1 MQLMHR
7 YTKGKA
13 NAYTKHSK
21 SLNYSDIV
29 DISINY
35 NFIVWVVWFEMVYLT
50 HMPDICVLPRVT

>member
-1 MQLMHR
+1 MHR

-35 NFIVWVVWFEMVYLT
+35 NFIVLVVWFEMVY
-50 HMPDICVLPRVT
+50 